1 MGRNILVINVDIRET
16 RVALIENGII
26 AELHLERESSK
37 GTLGNIYLGKVSRV
51 LPGMQAAF
59 IDVGLERAAFL
70 HVEDLIRPDDF
81 EAYLQG
87 HRRGSEEE
95 RETRSSDDE
104 EAAAPAVEDRRPID
118 ALREEDEDTPLVAS
132 LEASDGS
139 AEPAAAEAYGDDAED
154 EERDAGDEGGEVDEA
169 AFAPADGDAEDEG
182 GDAEDAAEAGSE
194 EAGDDASGDESASA
208 SDYDDRDA
216 ADAAADDRDTGDNAD
231 ADADADVEDEEA
243 ADFASVEAASAD
255 FVSEPEVDA
264 EPAAA
269 GGDAERDGSDFQGD
283 APRAAAEDAFAAPEA
298 EPSDAGLLM
307 SDVFDGE
314 VPEGEP
320 FAEGTD
326 GEPLPDVP
334 DALAGDAALVAVPEG
349 DSEIMVA
356 QQRRRR
362 GGRRDRVR
370 RSRSTRDRLPEAL
383 AGATPAEPAA
393 ADPQAPPRDARP
405 PREPQGA
412 PREPRQPLADV
423 RLARDQRPPPREQ
436 RQGPRDQR
444 QGPRGQ
450 GGEPRGQQQ
459 NPTIRTHATTPD
471 RPQQQ
476 GGGGGR
482 GDRSRRDNR
491 RDGRDDRRR
500 GPAPQGGAPAQAQ
513 APQAPGRRDNRR
525 DGRRDNRSDNRDRGS
540 APPRTGVRGRNQ
552 EPPRISKTTPIREV
566 VREGQE
572 VLVQISKE
580 PIGTKGARVTSH
592 ISLPGRYVV
601 YLPTVD
607 HVGISKRI
615 GSEKERSRL
624 REAIDT
630 MKPPQGGLIVRTVA
644 EGLTKKQ
651 LKADVGY
658 LVRLWGE
665 VVKKRETGQRAP
677 SCLYSEVDLIL
688 KTARDLF
695 TDDIEKIVIDS
706 REEYFRLRKFIEMFM
721 PERIDAI
728 ELYEGEEPI
737 FDAYGIED
745 EIQRALA
752 RKVPLPSG
760 GYLIIDQAEALTA
773 IDVNTGR
780 FVGKG
785 SKDLEETILAT
796 NLEAVEEIAYQL
808 RFRNIGGLIILDL
821 IDMERM
827 QNREKVR
834 RRMEDLLA
842 KDKAKTTLNRISE
855 LGLIEMTR
863 KRTRESLGRT
873 ILEPCFYC
881 DGTGQLQSKQ
891 TIAYEILRQIRRER
905 MNLPGYV
912 ILVNA
917 HPAIIDLLKNDERDA
932 VTEAERIFQR
942 RIDLVPRKEYH
953 LEQFDLQGK

>member
-95 RETRSSDDE
+95 RETRSSDDHE
-104 EAAAPAVEDRRPID
+104 HTSQQRSLIDADDVPLLGHPGDDDDALGDSAAADHEPLPDDPVADEVAEEVGADADSVYSAASEVLAHEAALED
-118 ALREEDEDTPLVAS
+118 A
-132 LEASDGS
+132 EA
-139 AEPAAAEAYGDDAED
+139 AAAEAGDFDGPLDGDSGESRNHDIDDDAYTDVPDAPIMGEARPSD
-154 EERDAGDEGGEVDEA
+154 TDADAEMSDAEMSDANGDVDRDIDRDIDGDATRDIDGDGPDADAGPADFDNAPAEDVPPPLESGVGLTADAMPNVFVDSFAEADAEADAEGISLDALSAPNDEGPVPPA
-169 AFAPADGDAEDEG
+169 ADAPEQPADGDTAI
-182 GDAEDAAEAGSE
+182 
-194 EAGDDASGDESASA
+194 
-208 SDYDDRDA
+208 
-216 ADAAADDRDTGDNAD
+216 T
-231 ADADADVEDEEA
+231 
-243 ADFASVEAASAD
+243 
-255 FVSEPEVDA
+255 
-264 EPAAA
+264 
-269 GGDAERDGSDFQGD
+269 
-283 APRAAAEDAFAAPEA
+283 
-298 EPSDAGLLM
+298 
-307 SDVFDGE
+307 
-314 VPEGEP
+314 
-320 FAEGTD
+320 
-326 GEPLPDVP
+326 
-334 DALAGDAALVAVPEG
+334 
-349 DSEIMVA
+349 VA
-356 QQRRRR
+356 QDQRRRR
-362 GGRRDRVR
+362 GNRRDRVR
-370 RSRSTRDRLPEAL
+370 RSRSTRDRLPE
-383 AGATPAEPAA
+383 GAAAAPEEAPRPEPAPRA
-393 ADPQAPPRDARP
+393 APPRGESFGRP
-405 PREPQGA
+405 
-412 PREPRQPLADV
+412 
-423 RLARDQRPPPREQ
+423 
-436 RQGPRDQR
+436 
-444 QGPRGQ
+444 
-450 GGEPRGQQQ
+450 EPRGEGRGDSRGRQSGGR
-459 NPTIRTHATTPD
+459 NDGD
-471 RPQQQ
+471 RGRRGDRRDGRDSRDRRDDRRPQPGGGPFTAPQQQ
-476 GGGGGR
+476 R
-482 GDRSRRDNR
+482 GQHPGAPRRDNR
-491 RDGRDDRRR
+491 RGDRRDTR
-500 GPAPQGGAPAQAQ
+500 FDARP
-513 APQAPGRRDNRR
+513 
-525 DGRRDNRSDNRDRGS
+525 DNRDRGDNRGENRDR
-540 APPRTGVRGRNQ
+540 AHGHIHDRPTQRGRNY
-552 EPPRISKTTPIREV
+552 EPPRISKATPIREV

-607 HVGISKRI
+607 HIGISKRI
-615 GSEKERSRL
+615 GSEKERQRL
-624 REAIDT
+624 REAIES

-665 VVKKRETGQRAP
+665 VVKKRETDVRAP
-677 SCLYSEVDLIL
+677 ACLYSEVDLVL

-695 TDDIEKIVIDS
+695 TDDIEKIVIDN
-706 REEYFRLRKFIEMFM
+706 RDEYFRLKRFIEMFM

-821 IDMERM
+821 IDMERP

-834 RRMEDLLA
+834 RRMEELLA

-873 ILEPCFYC
+873 VLEPCFYC

-905 MNLPGYV
+905 ENLPGYV
-912 ILVNA
+912 IILNA
-917 HPAIIDLLKNDERDA
+917 HPAIIDLLKNEERA
-932 VTEAERIFQR
+932 SVTEAERLFQR
-942 RIDLVPRKEYH
+942 RIELVPRKEYH